1 MFITA
6 NKKTTKREYY
16 ELIKSKLAD
25 NAEIVAFCDH
35 EIELLDNRK
44 RTTDGEKK
52 LTPKQ
57 KENLALVATIL
68 DNMELDT
75 IYSISDMQRKI
86 EVCKEL
92 TNQKISSLIR
102 QAMADGTIERVE
114 VKGKAFFK
122 LAKVKG

>member
-1 MFITA
+1 MA

-25 NAEIVAFCDH
+25 NADIVAFCDH

-44 RTTDGEKK
+44 KTTDGEKK

-57 KENLALVATIL
+57 KENLVLVEKIL
-68 DNMELDT
+68 DNMEVDT

-92 TNQKISSLIR
+92 TNQKISSLVR
-102 QAMADGTIERVE
+102 QGMSDGTIERVE
-114 VKGKAFFK
+114 VKGRAFFK

>member
-1 MFITA
+1 MA

-16 ELIKSKLAD
+16 EIIKSKLAD

-35 EIELLDNRK
+35 EIELLENRK
-44 RTTDGEKK
+44 KTTDGEKK

-102 QAMADGTIERVE
+102 QAMSDGTIERVE

>member
-1 MFITA
+1 MA

-44 RTTDGEKK
+44 KTTDGEKK

-57 KENLALVATIL
+57 KENLVLVATIL
-68 DNMELDT
+68 DNMEVDT

-102 QAMADGTIERVE
+102 QGMSDGTIERVE
-114 VKGKAFFK
+114 VKGRAFFK

>member
-1 MFITA
+1 MA
-6 NKKTTKREYY
+6 NKKTTKREFY

-25 NAEIVAFCDH
+25 NADIVAFCDH

-44 RTTDGEKK
+44 RTADGEKK

-57 KENLALVATIL
+57 IENLETLNKIL
-68 DNMELDT
+68 DSMEVDT
-75 IYSISDMQRKI
+75 YYTISDMQRTF

-92 TNQKISSLIR
+92 ANQKISALLRI
-102 QAMADGTIERVE
+102 ALNDGTIIRTEE
-114 VKGKAFFK
+114 KGKALFS

>member
-1 MFITA
+1 MA

-44 RTTDGEKK
+44 KTTDGEKK

-68 DNMELDT
+68 DNMEIDT

-102 QAMADGTIERVE
+102 QAMADSTIERVE

>member
-1 MFITA
+1 MA

-25 NAEIVAFCDH
+25 NDEIVAFCDH

-44 RTTDGEKK
+44 KTTDGEKK

-57 KENLALVATIL
+57 KENLALIATIL
-68 DNMELDT
+68 DNMEVDT

-102 QAMADGTIERVE
+102 QGMSDGTIERVE
-114 VKGKAFFK
+114 VKGRAFFK

>member
-1 MFITA
+1 MA

-25 NAEIVAFCDH
+25 NADIVAFCDH

-44 RTTDGEKK
+44 KTTDGEKK

>member
-1 MFITA
+1 MA

-25 NAEIVAFCDH
+25 NDEIVAFCDH

-44 RTTDGEKK
+44 KTTDGEKK

-68 DNMELDT
+68 DNMEVDT

-92 TNQKISSLIR
+92 TNQKISSLVR
-102 QAMADGTIERVE
+102 QAMSDGTIERVE
-114 VKGKAFFK
+114 VKGRAFFK

>member
-1 MFITA
+1 M
-6 NKKTTKREYY
+6 
-16 ELIKSKLAD
+16 
-25 NAEIVAFCDH
+25 
-35 EIELLDNRK
+35 
-44 RTTDGEKK
+44 
-52 LTPKQ
+52 TPKQ

-68 DNMELDT
+68 DNMEVDT

>member
-1 MFITA
+1 MA

-16 ELIKSKLAD
+16 EIIKSKLAD

-44 RTTDGEKK
+44 KTTDGEKK

-57 KENLALVATIL
+57 KENLALVSTIV
-68 DNMELDT
+68 DNMEVDT

-102 QAMADGTIERVE
+102 QAMSDGTIERVE

>member
-1 MFITA
+1 MA

-44 RTTDGEKK
+44 KTTDGEKK

-57 KENLALVATIL
+57 KENLALVETIL
-68 DNMELDT
+68 DNMEVDT
-75 IYSISDMQRKI
+75 IYSISDMQRKF

-102 QAMADGTIERVE
+102 QAMSDGTIERVE

>member
-1 MFITA
+1 MA

-25 NAEIVAFCDH
+25 DAEIVAFCDH

-44 RTTDGEKK
+44 KTTDGEKK

-57 KENLALVATIL
+57 KENLALVSTIV
-68 DNMELDT
+68 DNMEVDT

-102 QAMADGTIERVE
+102 QAMSYGTIERVE
-114 VKGKAFFK
+114 VKGKAFFR

>member
-1 MFITA
+1 MA

-44 RTTDGEKK
+44 KTTDGEKK

-68 DNMELDT
+68 DNMEIDT

>member
-1 MFITA
+1 MA

-44 RTTDGEKK
+44 KTVDGEKK

-68 DNMELDT
+68 DNMEVDT

-92 TNQKISSLIR
+92 TNQKISSLVR
-102 QAMADGTIERVE
+102 QAMSDGTIERVE

>member
-1 MFITA
+1 MA
-6 NKKTTKREYY
+6 NKKITKREYY

-25 NAEIVAFCDH
+25 NADIVAFCDH

-44 RTTDGEKK
+44 KTTDGEKK

-68 DNMELDT
+68 DNMEVDT

-102 QAMADGTIERVE
+102 QAMSDGTIERVE

>member
-1 MFITA
+1 MA

-44 RTTDGEKK
+44 KTTDGEKK

-57 KENLALVATIL
+57 KENLVLVATIL

-102 QAMADGTIERVE
+102 QAMSDGTIERVE

>member
-1 MFITA
+1 MA

-25 NAEIVAFCDH
+25 NADIVAFCDH

-44 RTTDGEKK
+44 KTTDGEKK

-68 DNMELDT
+68 DNMEIDT

-92 TNQKISSLIR
+92 TNQKISSLVR
-102 QAMADGTIERVE
+102 QAMSDGTIERVE

>member
-1 MFITA
+1 MA

-44 RTTDGEKK
+44 KTVDGEKK

-57 KENLALVATIL
+57 KENLALIATIL
-68 DNMELDT
+68 DNMEVDT

-102 QAMADGTIERVE
+102 QAMSDGTIERVE
-114 VKGKAFFK
+114 EKGRAFFR

>member
-1 MFITA
+1 MA

-44 RTTDGEKK
+44 KTTDGEKK

-68 DNMELDT
+68 DNMEVDT

-102 QAMADGTIERVE
+102 QAIADGTIERVE

>member
-1 MFITA
+1 MA

-16 ELIKSKLAD
+16 EIIKSKLAD

-35 EIELLDNRK
+35 EIELLENRK
-44 RTTDGEKK
+44 KTVDGEKK

-68 DNMELDT
+68 DNMEVDT

-102 QAMADGTIERVE
+102 QAMSDGTIERVE

>member
-1 MFITA
+1 MA

-16 ELIKSKLAD
+16 ELIKSKLA
-25 NAEIVAFCDH
+25 NNVEIVAFCDH

-44 RTTDGEKK
+44 KTADSEKK

-68 DNMELDT
+68 DGMEVDT
-75 IYSISDMQRKI
+75 IYSISDMQRKF

-102 QAMADGTIERVE
+102 QAMSDGTIERVE
-114 VKGKAFFK
+114 VKGKEFFK

>member
-1 MFITA
+1 MT

-44 RTTDGEKK
+44 KTTDGEKK

-68 DNMELDT
+68 DNMEVDT

-102 QAMADGTIERVE
+102 QAMSDGTIERVE
-114 VKGKAFFK
+114 EKGRAFFK

>member
-1 MFITA
+1 MA

-25 NAEIVAFCDH
+25 NAEIVAFCNH

-44 RTTDGEKK
+44 KTTDGEKK

>member
-1 MFITA
+1 MA

-25 NAEIVAFCDH
+25 NDEIVAFCDH

-44 RTTDGEKK
+44 KTVDGEKK

-57 KENLALVATIL
+57 KENLALIATIL
-68 DNMELDT
+68 DNMEVDT

-102 QAMADGTIERVE
+102 QGMSDGTIERVE
-114 VKGKAFFK
+114 VKGRAFFK

>member
-1 MFITA
+1 MA

-44 RTTDGEKK
+44 KTTDGEKK

-68 DNMELDT
+68 DNMEVDT

-102 QAMADGTIERVE
+102 QAMSDGTIERVE
-114 VKGKAFFK
+114 EKGKAFFK

>member
-1 MFITA
+1 MA

-44 RTTDGEKK
+44 KTVDGEKK
-52 LTPKQ
+52 LTLKQ

-68 DNMELDT
+68 DNMEVDT

-102 QAMADGTIERVE
+102 QAMSDGTIERVE

>member
-1 MFITA
+1 MA

-25 NAEIVAFCDH
+25 NTEIVAFCDH
-35 EIELLDNRK
+35 EIELLENRK
-44 RTTDGEKK
+44 KTADGEKK

-68 DNMELDT
+68 DNMEVDT

-102 QAMADGTIERVE
+102 QAMVDGTIERVE

>member
-1 MFITA
+1 MA

-25 NAEIVAFCDH
+25 NADIVAFCDH

-44 RTTDGEKK
+44 KTVDGEKK

-68 DNMELDT
+68 DNMEVDT

-92 TNQKISSLIR
+92 TNQKISSLVR
-102 QAMADGTIERVE
+102 QAMSDGTIERVE

>member
-1 MFITA
+1 MA

-44 RTTDGEKK
+44 KTTDGEKK

>member
-1 MFITA
+1 MA

-44 RTTDGEKK
+44 KTVDGEKK

-68 DNMELDT
+68 DNMEVDT

-102 QAMADGTIERVE
+102 QAMSDGIIERVE

>member
-1 MFITA
+1 MA

-35 EIELLDNRK
+35 EIELLENRK
-44 RTTDGEKK
+44 KTVDGEKK

-68 DNMELDT
+68 DNMEVDT

-102 QAMADGTIERVE
+102 QAMSDGTVERVE

>member
-1 MFITA
+1 MA

-35 EIELLDNRK
+35 EIELLENRK
-44 RTTDGEKK
+44 KTVDGEKK

-68 DNMELDT
+68 DNMEVDT

-92 TNQKISSLIR
+92 TNQKISSLVR
-102 QAMADGTIERVE
+102 QAMSDGTIERVE

>member
-1 MFITA
+1 MA

-25 NAEIVAFCDH
+25 NADIVAFCDH

-44 RTTDGEKK
+44 KTTDGEKK

-68 DNMELDT
+68 DNMEIDT

-102 QAMADGTIERVE
+102 QAMSDGTIERVE

>member
-1 MFITA
+1 MA

-44 RTTDGEKK
+44 KTTDGEKK

-68 DNMELDT
+68 DNMEVDT

-102 QAMADGTIERVE
+102 QAMSDGIIERVE

>member
-1 MFITA
+1 MA

-25 NAEIVAFCDH
+25 NAEIVTFCDH

-44 RTTDGEKK
+44 KTTDGEKK

-92 TNQKISSLIR
+92 TNQKISSLVR
-102 QAMADGTIERVE
+102 QAMSDGTIERVE

>member
-1 MFITA
+1 MA

-44 RTTDGEKK
+44 KTVDGEKK

-102 QAMADGTIERVE
+102 QAMSDGTIERVE

-122 LAKVKG
+122 LAKVKR

>member
-1 MFITA
+1 MA

-44 RTTDGEKK
+44 KTVDGEKK

-68 DNMELDT
+68 DNMEVDT

-102 QAMADGTIERVE
+102 QAMSDDIIERVE

>member
-1 MFITA
+1 MA

-44 RTTDGEKK
+44 KTVDGEKK
-52 LTPKQ
+52 FTPKQ

-68 DNMELDT
+68 DNMEVDT

-102 QAMADGTIERVE
+102 QAMSDGTIERVE